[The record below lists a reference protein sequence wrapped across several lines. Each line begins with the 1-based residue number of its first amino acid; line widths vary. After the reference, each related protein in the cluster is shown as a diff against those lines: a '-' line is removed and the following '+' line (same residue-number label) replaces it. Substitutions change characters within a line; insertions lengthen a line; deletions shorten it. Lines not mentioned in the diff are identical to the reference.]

1 MYELDQF
8 GTSTRRLCTILYD
21 KYIKADFQNFQNLI
35 ETKRK
40 KLLELLQ
47 KIEEFFN
54 ITLDTWIIDPLYFE
68 FKDNANLVLS

>member
-1 MYELDQF
+1 MYELDQV
-8 GTSTRRLCTILYD
+8 GTSTRRLCTILND
-21 KYIKADFQNFQNLI
+21 KYIKAGLQNFQNLI

-54 ITLDTWIIDPLYFE
+54 ITLDTWIIDPLDFK
-68 FKDNANLVLS
+68 FKDNVNLLLS